1 VATDFSVNSTVA
13 QSQDSAAVRPIRIG
27 IVAGEVSGDIL
38 GASFIKALR
47 RQYPNATFEGIG
59 GPLMMEQGCSSL
71 FDMEELSVMGL
82 VEVFSRLR
90 RLFKIKDHLAA
101 HFIANPPDVFIG
113 IDAPDFNLR
122 LELQLKNA
130 GITTVQYVSPSIWA
144 WRQKRIFKV
153 AAATN
158 LVLALLPFE
167 KEFYDLHGFPCAYIG
182 HTLADEIDGNVTKT
196 AAREMLGIAS
206 QGQYLAMMPGSRSSE
221 LKFNSDMYLH
231 AGLRLVEKFP
241 QLKLIMPL
249 VNAQRKAQFL
259 ARKAVIAPELPIIFV
274 DGRSREVMAAS
285 DAIMLASGT
294 ATLEGL
300 LVNRPMMVAHKIH
313 WLTYKIFKPLMKV
326 KHYSLPNLLAKKELV
341 VELIQDDA
349 TIDNI
354 VAQASRLLSED
365 MTEITDQFSDIGDM
379 LKCNASERAAEQVLQ
394 LIAQKSAN

>member
-1 VATDFSVNSTVA
+1 VDISSHSITSQGTLASVPNLT
-13 QSQDSAAVRPIRIG
+13 PIRIG

-38 GASFIKALR
+38 GASFIKAVK

-59 GPLMMEQGCSSL
+59 GPLMIEQGCNSL
-71 FDMEELSVMGL
+71 FEMDELSVMGL

-90 RLFKIKDHLAA
+90 RLFKIKDSLRE
-101 HFIANPPDVFIG
+101 HFVANPPDVFVG

-122 LELQLKNA
+122 LELQLKTA
-130 GITTVQYVSPSIWA
+130 GIKTVQYVSPSIWA

-167 KEFYDLHGFPCAYIG
+167 KDFYDVHGFPCAYIG
-182 HTLADEIDGNVTKT
+182 HTLADEIDPNMDKFK
-196 AAREMLGIAS
+196 ARSALGLTEN
-206 QGQYLAMMPGSRSSE
+206 GQVLALMPGSRSSE
-221 LKFNSDMYLH
+221 LKYNSDMYLR
-231 AGLRLVEKFP
+231 AALQLAQKFP
-241 QLKLIMPL
+241 ELSFVMPL
-249 VNAQRKAQFL
+249 VNEQRRAQFL
-259 ARKAVIAPELPIIFV
+259 ARKALIAPDLEITLI

-285 DAIMLASGT
+285 DAIILASGT

-300 LVNRPMMVAHKIH
+300 LINRPMLVAHKIH

-349 TIDNI
+349 TVDEI
-354 VAQASRLLSED
+354 VRQASRLLSDD
-365 MTEITDQFSDIGDM
+365 MSHITSQFSDIQKNLQCD
-379 LKCNASERAAEQVLQ
+379 ASAQAATQVLSLLKQ
-394 LIAQKSAN
+394 

>member
-1 VATDFSVNSTVA
+1 VDISSHSITTQGTLSSVPNLT
-13 QSQDSAAVRPIRIG
+13 PIRIG

-38 GASFIKALR
+38 GASFIKAVK

-59 GPLMMEQGCSSL
+59 GPLMIEQGCNSL
-71 FDMEELSVMGL
+71 FEMDELSVMGL

-90 RLFKIKDHLAA
+90 RLFKIKDSLRE
-101 HFIANPPDVFIG
+101 HFVTNPPDVFVG

-130 GITTVQYVSPSIWA
+130 GIKTVQYVSPSIWA

-167 KEFYDLHGFPCAYIG
+167 KDFYDVYGFPCAYIG
-182 HTLADEIDGNVTKT
+182 HTLADEIDPNMDKT
-196 AAREMLGIAS
+196 RARAALGLKEN
-206 QGQYLAMMPGSRSSE
+206 GQVLALMPGSRSSE
-221 LKFNSDMYLH
+221 LKYNSDMYLL
-231 AGLRLVEKFP
+231 AA
-241 QLKLIMPL
+241 LKLAKKHPELSFVMPL
-249 VNAQRKAQFL
+249 VNEQRKAQFL
-259 ARKAVIAPELPIIFV
+259 ARKAVIAPDLDISLI

-285 DAIMLASGT
+285 DAIILASGT

-300 LVNRPMMVAHKIH
+300 LINRPMLVAHKIH

-349 TIDNI
+349 TVDEI
-354 VAQASRLLSED
+354 VRQASRLLSDD
-365 MTEITDQFSDIGDM
+365 MSHITSQFSDIQKNLQCD
-379 LKCNASERAAEQVLQ
+379 ASAQAATQVLS
-394 LIAQKSAN
+394 LLKP